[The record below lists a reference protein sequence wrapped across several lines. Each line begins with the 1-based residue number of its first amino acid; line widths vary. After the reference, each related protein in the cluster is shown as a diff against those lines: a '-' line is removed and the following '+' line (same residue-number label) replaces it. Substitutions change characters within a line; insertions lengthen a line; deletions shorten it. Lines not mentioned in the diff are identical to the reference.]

1 MKLSVPH
8 IDKSDISYVKNVLK
22 SEWISTS
29 SKTVSIFEK
38 KLSNF
43 CKTKYSIALNS
54 GTSAIH
60 LGLKVLG
67 VD

>member
-29 SKTVSIFEK
+29 SKTVDTFEK
-38 KLSNF
+38 KGIVSPAN
-43 CKTKYSIALNS
+43 AM
-54 GTSAIH
+54 GRRE
-60 LGLKVLG
+60 VLINRN
-67 VD
+67 D

>member
-8 IDKSDISYVKNVLK
+8 IDKSDIAQVNDVLK

-29 SKTVSIFEK
+29 SKTVNIFEK

-43 CKTKYSIALNS
+43 CKTKFCVAL
-54 GTSAIH
+54 TVF
-60 LGLKVLG
+60 KKR
-67 VD
+67 